1 MSFKPAPDKAVSE
14 IYPWVIGMEKSIR
27 ERARCLNIL
36 VAEDNTLSQ
45 TLITRLLQKMRHVVT
60 VANDGEEAVA
70 LYSKGAFDLIF
81 MDIRMPKLDGMA
93 AAARIRKLEEQQSG
107 SHIPII
113 AMTAHGKGGDRD
125 RCFAAHM
132 DHYMVKPVSLQGLDG
147 VLQIFFTPADIFQ
160 RKRPGW
166 DKYDVLARTGGDEAL
181 LNRLMHV
188 FVEGKSKILAEIA
201 QGLANKQ
208 PELLQHA
215 ARALREQLSYL
226 GANQLSETARQ
237 LETTGATGDMPR
249 AAHFAELLQAQI
261 AEMEPLLL
269 EQAR

>member
-1 MSFKPAPDKAVSE
+1 MLFKPGPDKSVSE
-14 IYPWVIGMEKSIR
+14 IYPWMRVMEKSAR

-45 TLITRLLQKMRHVVT
+45 TLVTRLLQKMRHVVT

-81 MDIRMPKLDGMA
+81 MDIRMPKLDGMVA
-93 AAARIRKLEEQQSG
+93 AACIRKLEEQSG
-107 SHIPII
+107 SYIPII

-132 DHYMVKPVSLQGLDG
+132 DHYMVKPVSLQGLEG
-147 VLQIFFTPADIFQ
+147 VLQIFFTPADILQ
-160 RKRPGW
+160 RKRPAW
-166 DKYDVLARTGGDEAL
+166 EKCDALARAGGDEAL

-188 FVEGKSKILAEIA
+188 FVEGKAKILAEIE

-208 PELLQHA
+208 PKLLQHA
-215 ARALREQLSYL
+215 AHALREQLCYL
-226 GANQLSETARQ
+226 GAHQLSETARQ
-237 LETTGATGDMPR
+237 LETTGATGDLPR
-249 AAHFAELLQAQI
+249 AVHFAELLQAQI
-261 AEMEPLLL
+261 AEMEPFFLG
-269 EQAR
+269 QAR